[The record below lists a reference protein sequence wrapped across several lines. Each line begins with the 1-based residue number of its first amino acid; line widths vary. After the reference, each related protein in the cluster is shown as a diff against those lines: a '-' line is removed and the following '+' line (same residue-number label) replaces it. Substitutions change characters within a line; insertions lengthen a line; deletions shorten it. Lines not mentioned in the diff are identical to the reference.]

1 MISALNKQSLL
12 LRNKLPD
19 GTIELTIT
27 IPLKRVKASYNEVL
41 REQAAKAEIKGF
53 RKGKAPSKY
62 VEQKIG
68 KSILYEEVLKTLIP
82 QVYTEAIKEQ
92 NIKPILSPQI
102 KVISL
107 QEGKDWQIKA
117 LTCELPE
124 IKLDDYQAEVKKAL
138 APGKIW
144 TPDKEK
150 QTKTPSRE
158 DKIAQIFKVL
168 VDNAQIKLPEILVE
182 QEVNRMLSRLI
193 DQTSQLGLTVEE
205 YLTST
210 GKTNQ
215 QLRNEYRRQAEET
228 LKLEL
233 ILAQIAEK
241 EKVAVADAEVEKMI
255 EAVPDEKARIGL
267 QTPNQQLYIR
277 QLLRKRK
284 VIDNLLKL

>member
-1 MISALNKQSLL
+1 MISAL
-12 LRNKLPD
+12 NKLPD

-27 IPLKRVKASYNEVL
+27 IPLKRVKASYDEVL
-41 REQAAKAEIKGF
+41 KKQAAKIEIKGF
-53 RKGKAPSKY
+53 RKGKAPPKL

-68 KSILYEEVLKTLIP
+68 KNALYEEVLKTLIP
-82 QVYTEAIKEQ
+82 QVYAEAVKEQ

-102 KVISL
+102 KVVNL

-124 IKLDDYQAEVKKAL
+124 IKLGDYRAEAKKVL
-138 APGKIW
+138 APAKVW
-144 TPDKEK
+144 TPNKEK
-150 QTKTPSRE
+150 QKVKQSRE
-158 DKIAQIFKVL
+158 DKIAQIFKTL
-168 VDNAQIKLPEILVE
+168 VAIASVKLPEILIQ

-193 DQTSQLGLTVEE
+193 DQTNQLGLTVEQ

-215 QLRNEYRRQAEET
+215 QLKSEYRQQAEET

-233 ILAQIAEK
+233 ILAQIAVK
-241 EKVAVADAEVEKMI
+241 EKVTVTEAEVEKMI
-255 EAVPDEKARIGL
+255 EAVPDKKVRVGL
-267 QTPNQQLYIR
+267 QTPDQQLYIR

>member
-1 MISALNKQSLL
+1 MISAL
-12 LRNKLPD
+12 NKLPD

-27 IPLKRVKASYNEVL
+27 IPLKRVKTSYDEVL
-41 REQAAKAEIKGF
+41 KKQAAKVEIKGF
-53 RKGKAPSKY
+53 RKGKAPQKL

-68 KSILYEEVLKTLIP
+68 KNALYEEVLKTLIP
-82 QVYTEAIKEQ
+82 QVYTETVKEQ
-92 NIKPILSPQI
+92 NIKPILNPQI
-102 KVISL
+102 KVVSL

-124 IKLDDYQAEVKKAL
+124 VKLGDYRVEIKKQL

-150 QTKTPSRE
+150 QTNKLTRE

-168 VDNAQIKLPEILVE
+168 AGNIQIKLPEILVE
-182 QEVNRMLSRLI
+182 QEVNRMFSRLI
-193 DQTSQLGLTVEE
+193 DQTNQLGLTVEQ

-215 QLRNEYRRQAEET
+215 QLRDEYRQQAEET

-233 ILAQIAEK
+233 ILVQIAEK
-241 EKVAVADAEVEKMI
+241 EKVTVTEAEVEKMI
-255 EAVPDEKARIGL
+255 EAVPDEKVRIGL
-267 QTPNQQLYIR
+267 KAPDQQIYIR

-284 VIDNLLKL
+284 VIDNLLKI

>member
-1 MISALNKQSLL
+1 MISAL
-12 LRNKLPD
+12 NKLPD

-27 IPLKRVKASYNEVL
+27 IPLKRVKTSYDEVL
-41 REQAAKAEIKGF
+41 KKQAAKVEIKGF
-53 RKGKAPSKY
+53 RKGKAPQKL

-68 KSILYEEVLKTLIP
+68 KNALYEEVLKTLIP
-82 QVYTEAIKEQ
+82 QVYTETVKEQ
-92 NIKPILSPQI
+92 NIKPILNPQI
-102 KVISL
+102 KVVSL

-124 IKLDDYQAEVKKAL
+124 VKLGDYRVEIKKQL

-150 QTKTPSRE
+150 QTNKLTRE

-168 VDNAQIKLPEILVE
+168 AGNIQIKLPEILVE
-182 QEVNRMLSRLI
+182 QEVNRMFSRLI
-193 DQTSQLGLTVEE
+193 DQTNQLGLTVEQ

-215 QLRNEYRRQAEET
+215 QLRDEYRKQAEET

-233 ILAQIAEK
+233 VLAQIAEK
-241 EKVAVADAEVEKMI
+241 EKVTVTEAEIEKMI
-255 EAVPDEKARIGL
+255 EAVPDEKVRIGL
-267 QTPNQQLYIR
+267 KTPDQQIYIR

>member
-1 MISALNKQSLL
+1 MISAL
-12 LRNKLPD
+12 NKLPD

-27 IPLKRVKASYNEVL
+27 IPLKRVKTSYDEVL
-41 REQAAKAEIKGF
+41 KKQAAKVEIKGF
-53 RKGKAPSKY
+53 RKGKAPQKL

-68 KSILYEEVLKTLIP
+68 KNALYEEVLKTLIP
-82 QVYTEAIKEQ
+82 QVYTETVKEQ
-92 NIKPILSPQI
+92 NIKPILNPQI
-102 KVISL
+102 KVVSL

-124 IKLDDYQAEVKKAL
+124 VKLGDYRVEIKKQL

-150 QTKTPSRE
+150 QTNKLTRE

-168 VDNAQIKLPEILVE
+168 AGNIQIKLPEILVE
-182 QEVNRMLSRLI
+182 QEVNRMFSRLI
-193 DQTSQLGLTVEE
+193 DQTNQLGLTVEQ

-210 GKTNQ
+210 SKTNQ
-215 QLRNEYRRQAEET
+215 QLRDEYRKQAEET

-233 ILAQIAEK
+233 VLAQIAEK
-241 EKVAVADAEVEKMI
+241 EKVTVTEAEIEKMI
-255 EAVPDEKARIGL
+255 EAVPDEKVRIGL
-267 QTPNQQLYIR
+267 KTPDQQIYIR

>member
-1 MISALNKQSLL
+1 MISALS
-12 LRNKLPD
+12 KLPD

-27 IPLKRVKASYNEVL
+27 IPLKRVKISYDEVL
-41 REQAAKAEIKGF
+41 KKQAAKAEIKGF
-53 RKGKAPSKY
+53 RKGKAPQKL

-68 KSILYEEVLKTLIP
+68 KNALYEEVLKTLIP

-92 NIKPILSPQI
+92 KVKPILNPQI
-102 KVISL
+102 KVVSL

-124 IKLDDYQAEVKKAL
+124 VKLGDYRAEIKKQL

-150 QTKTPSRE
+150 QTNKLTRE

-168 VDNAQIKLPEILVE
+168 AGNIQIKLPEILVE
-182 QEVNRMLSRLI
+182 QEVNRMFSRLI
-193 DQTSQLGLTVEE
+193 DQTNQLGLTVEQ

-215 QLRNEYRRQAEET
+215 QLRGEYRKQAEET

-233 ILAQIAEK
+233 VLAQIAEK
-241 EKVAVADAEVEKMI
+241 EKVAVTEAEIEKMI
-255 EAVPDEKARIGL
+255 EAVPDEKVRIGL
-267 QTPNQQLYIR
+267 KTPDQQIYIR

-284 VIDNLLKL
+284 VIDNLLKI